1 MKKKRTEHLVS
12 FSFLLPFLIFF
23 GIFIVYPIF
32 DVFYLS
38 FHSGTFLD
46 LEFQYVGLQNYLQVL
61 STKDFIRSFSNSLR
75 YIVMVVPVCQLS
87 AIVLALLLRQKNRI
101 TAMFESVYFMPMLIS
116 MVSASVLI
124 AYALSNQG
132 PVNSLLKLIGLPA
145 VNWFGKP
152 ANALISVMILEVWK
166 GGTFFIF
173 IYISALRAIPQE
185 YAEAAAIDGASI
197 WQETTKIMLPL
208 LRNTIILCVTM
219 NTIWQFQVFE
229 SVYMLTG
236 GGPLKSTESVIYS
249 IYQYSFKYSKVGVGS
264 AASVLFLLVILLVCG
279 LEALLFRFMQRSGKE
294 RNAL

>member
-1 MKKKRTEHLVS
+1 VS

-87 AIVLALLLRQKNRI
+87 AIVLALLLRQKSRI

-152 ANALISVMILEVWK
+152 NNALISVMILEVWK

-185 YAEAAAIDGASI
+185 YSEAAAIDGASI